1 MQRFTHGLPQEM
13 LEDAQGEF
21 LSAYSVD
28 PFGSLLLLPTP
39 AMVRQTR
46 KRMMDS
52 GLGVA
57 SSSVV
62 TLEGLALQILEDQGA
77 GLTFLDEMES
87 TVLLRQVLMRGVQ
100 GPAPALPRRADK
112 GGFPP

>member
-13 LEDAQGEF
+13 FEDAHGEF

-77 GLTFLDEMES
+77 GLTFLDRNGVDGSAPPGVE
-87 TVLLRQVLMRGVQ
+87 RGVQ
-100 GPAPALPRRADK
+100 GPAPVLPRRDR
-112 GGFPP
+112 